1 MYATVIVALLAV
13 ASADESSVESFLAS
27 ASHAFDPAAT
37 HEQRQAAFDAKEQL
51 VALATEANDAAW
63 YTLRARLLQ
72 GLEDE
77 NLGVWDA
84 SVHALAARDP
94 EMVAALLTQQLA
106 QGRGADH
113 GAIIAGAL
121 AQIGGRLTPQT
132 QASVA
137 AALFG
142 VLSDHTRPAGCS
154 AVTLAIGNM
163 GAAGVEYLQRIEAD
177 KHLRKIVISALP
189 YAYSQT
195 SDERAFAPL
204 SDLLASSA
212 SDGERVACLLAM
224 GTLVRAVGQASEAAQ
239 ATLQTVRSR
248 LLSRDSNV
256 VSAAAAVAL
265 ARAGEL
271 QDESEVS
278 RVFELF
284 DDASS
289 RKNALR
295 AILQSGLALDANRLV
310 EIVALAEDPDAPLGI
325 RKIAMA
331 ILAAQESSTSTAD
344 QGE

>member
-1 MYATVIVALLAV
+1 MHTIAMVALLGI
-13 ASADESSVESFLAS
+13 ASADESSVESLLAS
-27 ASHAFDPAAT
+27 ASRAFDAAAT
-37 HEQRQAAFDAKEQL
+37 HEQRQAALDAKEQL
-51 VALATEANDAAW
+51 AALASEVDNAAW
-63 YTLRARLLQ
+63 PVLRGRLLQ
-72 GLEDE
+72 CLEDE

-84 SVHALAARDP
+84 SVHALAVRDP

-121 AQIGGRLTPQT
+121 GQIGRRLTPQT

-137 AALFG
+137 AALFDT
-142 VLSDHTRPAGCS
+142 LTDHTRPADCN
-154 AVTLAIGNM
+154 ALTQAIGNM
-163 GAAGVEYLQRIEAD
+163 GVAGVEYLQQIEAD
-177 KHLRKIVISALP
+177 EHLRKIVISGLP

-195 SDERAFAPL
+195 LDERAFGPL
-204 SDLLASSA
+204 SDLLASST
-212 SDGERVACLLAM
+212 SDEERVACLLAM

-239 ATLQTVRSR
+239 ETLEAVRSR
-248 LLSRDSNV
+248 QLSRDSNV

-271 QDESEVS
+271 QDESELS
-278 RVFELF
+278 RVFELV

-310 EIVALAEDPDAPLGI
+310 AITSLAEDPDTPLGI
-325 RKIAMA
+325 RKIALA
-331 ILAAQESSTSTAD
+331 ILTTQESSTSTAD
-344 QGE
+344 QDE